1 MADIDIVSQL
11 YQQYMNGLR
20 ISQIAHFAAS
30 RSFMI
35 RDRILGSGAI
45 LISTAVGSSL
55 FATLNSSPSWSWKV
69 IVGVASIV
77 AAVLAALGTFL
88 RYEQLSDQHHS
99 CAVKYGA
106 LRRQLE
112 TLVSTAPDLLKIS
125 DIVSPIVEKWGDID
139 ESAPPIPGLIHHR
152 TLKKVLSQPSVNL
165 TKSATGRI

>member
-1 MADIDIVSQL
+1 MADVEIVSKL

-20 ISQIAHFAAS
+20 ISQISHFSAS
-30 RSFMI
+30 RSFM
-35 RDRILGSGAI
+35 RRNRLLGGGAI

-55 FATLNSSPSWSWKV
+55 FATLNSSPSWSWRV

-112 TLVSTAPDLLKIS
+112 TLVGTAADLQGIS
-125 DIVSPIVEKWGDID
+125 DSVTSIVTKWSEVD
-139 ESAPPIPGLIHHR
+139 ETAPPIPGLIHRR
-152 TLKKVLSQPSVNL
+152 TLKKVLSQPSVNI
-165 TKSATGRI
+165 TKSA